1 MIENIV
7 RTFHF
12 SYTNIAVH
20 NFIFFYI
27 PLVNKNLA
35 LFSFNRTEQKHFEI
49 INILKS
55 NILFEKYYKM

>member
-55 NILFEKYYKM
+55 